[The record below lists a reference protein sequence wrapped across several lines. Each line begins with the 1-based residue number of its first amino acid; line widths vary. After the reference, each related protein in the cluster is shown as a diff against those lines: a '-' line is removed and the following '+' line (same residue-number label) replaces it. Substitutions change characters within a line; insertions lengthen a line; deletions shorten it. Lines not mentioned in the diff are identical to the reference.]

1 MALNGSPAVHQ
12 SVQFGQSSLRVPSS
26 PSNLLGVTD
35 EPPPLCSKRDVSVEP
50 FACVYDTTELGDQV
64 QLAHLVHTRHAA
76 NKRWRDYQKP
86 CL

>member
-1 MALNGSPAVHQ
+1 LSSDTHQMALNGSPTVHQ
-12 SVQFGQSSLRVPSS
+12 AVQFGQSSLRVPSD
-26 PSNLLGVTD
+26 LLGVTD

-76 NKRWRDYQKP
+76 NKR
-86 CL
+86 